1 MKPIVFAV
9 ALAMSAGSA
18 AIAGPSM
25 STKWN
30 TTTLSLERCKARGED
45 ALRDAKFKGIKVLNY
60 SVFGE
65 RGDYSAMVRCA
76 TDKGVV
82 FFVIAGP
89 EVERTNRYVDE
100 ISEGF

>member
-1 MKPIVFAV
+1 MKRILFAA
-9 ALAMSAGSA
+9 ALAMLGGSA

-30 TTTLSLERCKARGED
+30 TTTLSLDRCKARGED
-45 ALRDAKFKGIKVLNY
+45 ALREAKFKGIKVLNY

-65 RGDYSAMVRCA
+65 RGDYSAMIRCA

-89 EVERTNRYVDE
+89 EVERTNRYVDDV
-100 ISEGF
+100 SDGF